1 MRNLFLFLIRFNYVF
16 AFLILEIISL
26 AFVIRNHSYQRT
38 GFLNSAGVIT
48 GNVYKTY
55 FSFSEYLGLREVN
68 EKLMRE
74 NAMLRMR
81 QHLGAD
87 TLAAVDIC
95 DDSANIRY
103 HFIPVKVINFS
114 VNKAT
119 NYITLDKGSS
129 AGIRRDMGVVTSTG
143 VAGIVNHVSRNFS
156 TAMSLLHKD
165 SRISIKVKRFNYPG
179 TLQWNGGSPSE
190 AEAIGIPIHL
200 PVAVGDSLVTSG
212 FSAIFPEN
220 IPVGVISELSVPA
233 GSSFYSITIKL
244 SANLETLQYAYV
256 VNNLYQ
262 KEQRE
267 LEAINNN
274 D

>member
-16 AFLILEIISL
+16 TFLILEILSIV
-26 AFVIRNHSYQRT
+26 FVIRNHSYQRT
-38 GFLNSAGVIT
+38 GFLNSAGVMT
-48 GNVYKTY
+48 GNIYKTY
-55 FSFSEYLGLREVN
+55 FSLSEYLSLRDIN
-68 EKLMRE
+68 EKLMQE
-74 NAMLRMR
+74 NALLRM
-81 QHLGAD
+81 QENLDTD
-87 TLAAVDIC
+87 TLASIDIC
-95 DDSANIRY
+95 DDSSNVRY

-114 VNKAT
+114 VNKST
-119 NYITLDKGSS
+119 NYITLDKGKNS
-129 AGIRRDMGVVTSTG
+129 GIERDMGVVTSNG
-143 VAGIVNHVSRNFS
+143 VVGIVNHVSRNFS

-165 SRISIKVKRFNYPG
+165 SRISIKLKRFNYPG

-190 AEAIGIPIHL
+190 AEVIGIPIHL

-220 IPVGVISELSVPA
+220 IPVGVVSELSVPA
-233 GSSFYSITIKL
+233 GSSFYSVTIKL

-256 VNNLYQ
+256 VNNLFQ

-267 LEAINNN
+267 LEAENN

>member
-16 AFLILEIISL
+16 TFLFLEIISV

-38 GFLNSAGVIT
+38 GFLNSAGVMT
-48 GNVYKTY
+48 GNIYKTY
-55 FSFSEYLGLREVN
+55 FSFSEYLSLREIN
-68 EKLMRE
+68 QKLMQE
-74 NAMLRMR
+74 NALLRINENS
-81 QHLGAD
+81 GTD
-87 TLAAVDIC
+87 TLASIDIC
-95 DDSANIRY
+95 DDSSNVQY

-114 VNKAT
+114 VNKST
-119 NYITLDKGSS
+119 NYITLDKGKNS
-129 AGIRRDMGVVTSTG
+129 GIQRDMGVVTSNG
-143 VAGIVNHVSRNFS
+143 VVGIVNHVSRNFS
-156 TAMSLLHKD
+156 TAMSILHKD
-165 SRISIKVKRFNYPG
+165 SRVSLKVKRFNYPG

-190 AEAIGIPIHL
+190 AEVIGIPIHL

-220 IPVGVISELSVPA
+220 IPVGMISELSVPA
-233 GSSFYSITIKL
+233 GSSFYRVTIKL

-267 LEAINNN
+267 LEAINN